1 MKKTLTLARPGTYG
15 SRENSKTVTEE
26 DLKEIAES
34 YTPGDSV
41 PVTITEN
48 GHPENGANFPKL
60 GDVTNVYYDEETKE
74 LRGDVE
80 MNEALAKAF
89 EDGFYDS
96 WSIGAKTNPDGKLYL
111 HHLAFLGEIPPAIK
125 DLREKIK
132 DSLNLDFA
140 DSQEF
145 FFCANFTKE
154 NEAEKKLKAIYKER
168 LFKAVAGKIPIPKQ
182 NKILSLADSLY
193 REINL
198 TDETGETVKTNI
210 YEVLADCFDCVKLP
224 VKPGILLSD
233 DYTEEEVNTKKRNI
247 LSKA

>member
-1 MKKTLTLARPGTYG
+1 M
-15 SRENSKTVTEE
+15 
-26 DLKEIAES
+26 
-34 YTPGDSV
+34 
-41 PVTITEN
+41 
-48 GHPENGANFPKL
+48 
-60 GDVTNVYYDEETKE
+60 
-74 LRGDVE
+74 
-80 MNEALAKAF
+80 
-89 EDGFYDS
+89 
-96 WSIGAKTNPDGKLYL
+96 
-111 HHLAFLGEIPPAIK
+111 
-125 DLREKIK
+125 
-132 DSLNLDFA
+132 
-140 DSQEF
+140 
-145 FFCANFTKE
+145 
-154 NEAEKKLKAIYKER
+154 KAIYKER